1 MRHFFALLAVLCLS
15 AALTACAAPTPI
27 APGSTEWEVTL
38 VDHSIRPAQWRVPA
52 NQLLSV
58 TVKNEDPQAHTLYV
72 LSRSYA
78 SPWDEADRAAVIAS
92 VEVPAG
98 ESLLWLFTSPQA
110 AGEYDVIAAPPLAEE
125 GMVAV
130 LLVVQPSEPLNP

>member
-1 MRHFFALLAVLCLS
+1 MRVFSTFLAVLCLV
-15 AALTACAAPTPI
+15 AALAACASPAPI
-27 APGSTEWEVTL
+27 ASGSVEWEVTL

-52 NQLLSV
+52 NHLLSV
-58 TVKNEDPQAHTLYV
+58 TLKNEDPQAHTLYV

>member
-1 MRHFFALLAVLCLS
+1 MRLFFTFLAVLCLA
-15 AALTACAAPTPI
+15 AALAACASPASI
-27 APGSTEWEVTL
+27 APGDAEWEVTL

-52 NQLLSV
+52 GRLLAV
-58 TVKNEDPQAHTLYV
+58 TVKNEDPQSHTLYV
-72 LSRSYA
+72 LSRSYT

-92 VEVPAG
+92 VEVPTG
-98 ESLLWLFTSPQA
+98 ESLLWQFTAPQA

-130 LLVVQPSEPLNP
+130 LLVVQPTEPLSP